1 MKRTGFVIIT
11 LSIFGCSTQQPPA
24 AQPQALPV
32 IQVSSAAATTFQDYP
47 ASVDGI
53 VDVEIRPQVSGTLD
67 RVFVDEGAFVKAGA
81 PLFKINEAPYREKF
95 NNATASLH
103 AAEGALATAQTEV
116 DKLTPLVANKV
127 ISDLQLKTALSNRQ
141 VATANI
147 EQAKADIAAARI
159 NLGYTLIAA
168 PVSGYIGRLPRKQG
182 NLVTPADA
190 AAMTTLSDVHEVH
203 VYFAMGEYD
212 FIRFKARYPGQ
223 TLAEKIRHLPPV
235 ELILAD
241 DSAYEQKGKIE
252 LIDGQFDKNTGAITF
267 RASFPNKDGLLRAGN
282 TGKVRLGLSFA
293 SQVIVPQSATL
304 ELQDKVYVFLVG
316 DSNKVTKQPVSIA
329 AKSGLNYLI
338 REGLKTGDRIV
349 YRGFDHLHE
358 GESIQPQPL
367 KTDST
372 NLVVHN

>member
-11 LSIFGCSTQQPPA
+11 LSLFSCSTKQPPA

-32 IQVSSAAATTFQDYP
+32 IKVSTAAATTFQDYP

-53 VDVEIRPQVSGTLD
+53 VEVEIRPQVSGTLD
-67 RVFVDEGAFVKAGA
+67 RVFIDEGAFVRAGA

-103 AAEGALATAQTEV
+103 AAEGALATSQTEV

-127 ISDLQLKTALSNRQ
+127 IAELQLKTALSNRQ
-141 VATANI
+141 VAIANI
-147 EQAKADIAAARI
+147 EQAKADIAAAKI
-159 NLGYTLIAA
+159 NLGYTLISA

-182 NLVTPADA
+182 NLVTPADV

-212 FIRFKARYPGQ
+212 FIRFKAQYPGQ

-252 LIDGQFDKNTGAITF
+252 LIDGRFDKNTGAITF

-282 TGKVRLGLSFA
+282 TGKVRLGLQFA

-316 DSNKVTKQPVSIA
+316 DSNKVTKQPITIA
-329 AKSGLNYLI
+329 AKSGVNYLI

-358 GESIQPQPL
+358 GEAIEPQAL

>member
-1 MKRTGFVIIT
+1 MKRIGFVFIT
-11 LSIFGCSTQQPPA
+11 LSIFGCSTNQPPA
-24 AQPQALPV
+24 AQLQALPV
-32 IQVSSAAATTFQDYP
+32 IRVGTAAATTFQEYP
-47 ASVDGI
+47 ASVDGF
-53 VDVEIRPQVSGTLD
+53 VEVEIRPQVSGTLD
-67 RVFVDEGAFVKAGA
+67 RVYIDEGAFVKAGA

-103 AAEGALATAQTEV
+103 AAEGALATTQTEV

-147 EQAKADIAAARI
+147 EQAKADVGAAKI
-159 NLGYTLIAA
+159 NLGYTLITA

-182 NLVTPADA
+182 NLVTPGDA

-212 FIRFKARYPGQ
+212 FIRFKAQYPGQ
-223 TLAEKIRHLPPV
+223 TLAEKIRRLPPV

-282 TGKVRLGLSFA
+282 TGKVRLGLQFA

-304 ELQDKVYVFLVG
+304 ELQDKIYVFLVG
-316 DSNKVTKQPVSIA
+316 DSNKVSKQPITIA
-329 AKSGLNYLI
+329 AKSGVSYLV

-349 YRGFDHLHE
+349 YSGFDHLHE
-358 GESIQPQPL
+358 GETIQPSPL

-372 NLVVHN
+372 NLVAHN